1 MSGILG
7 LDDVRPAAV
16 VVDMHR
22 GHLDPVVA
30 TMPLSPEDV
39 ARIVPA
45 TRRFLV
51 ACRERGFPVVHLV
64 TGYRDAAE
72 ISANPFWRASVEDPE
87 STRRA
92 ALRHNLFG
100 SPGCQV
106 VEELLD
112 ATDIIVATKKR
123 YDCFR
128 ATDLDF
134 TLRARGV
141 NTLLISGVNTN
152 SCVLA
157 TTAAACSLDYA
168 AVVIEDCVATMDGP
182 TLHDAALA
190 CVRAAFGWTASS
202 DRVWKLLAEELQ
214 VPAGLQCETD
224 GGLRYLRVRA

>member
-1 MSGILG
+1 MSNVLG
-7 LDDVRPAAV
+7 LDDIQPAAV

-30 TMPLSPEDV
+30 TMPLSPLDV

-45 TRRFLV
+45 TRDFLV
-51 ACRERGFPVVHLV
+51 TCRGRGFPVIHLV

-72 ISANPFWRASVEDPE
+72 ISVNPFWRTSSEDPR
-87 STRRA
+87 SSRRA
-92 ALRHNLFG
+92 VLRHNLIG

-106 VEELLD
+106 AEELLGP
-112 ATDIIVATKKR
+112 TDIIVSTKKR

-134 TLRARGV
+134 TLRAHGV
-141 NTLLISGVNTN
+141 NTLLICGVNTN
-152 SCVLA
+152 SCILS

-182 TLHDAALA
+182 ALHDAALA
-190 CVRAAFGWTASS
+190 CIRAAFGWTASS
-202 DRVWKLLAEELQ
+202 DGVWKLLAEGAL
-214 VPAGLQCETD
+214 
-224 GGLRYLRVRA
+224 